1 MVFHSMES
9 MQVSL
14 QNTCVKVLKVTSQ
27 NHKKKEEKRG
37 SMEKLQLVNMGDG
50 MWDFIILFLFC
61 VGILGILNNRKV
73 S

>member
-1 MVFHSMES
+1 MLQAPRGYFLIFNNFDFNFIIIVTFYYWQEIMVFHSMES

-37 SMEKLQLVNMGDG
+37 SMEKLQ
-50 MWDFIILFLFC
+50 
-61 VGILGILNNRKV
+61 
-73 S
+73 